1 MRAIFGAI
9 HPEYVCICMDWGF
22 PPHFFLLLLD
32 DSCPFFFIFIIFWLF
47 AQLQTKAT
55 VAASTLRQFG
65 ERWIGVRVSP
75 FATLLHSSKGGLD

>member
-1 MRAIFGAI
+1 MRAIFGVI

-22 PPHFFLLLLD
+22 PLIFFFS
-32 DSCPFFFIFIIFWLF
+32 SCWMTLVLFFIFIIFWLF

-55 VAASTLRQFG
+55 VAASALRQFG

-75 FATLLHSSKGGLD
+75 FATLPHSSKGGLD